1 MYGCIAKIIS
11 NSLVQVFVNESLQS
25 LGWVDASWSDPNGR
39 PVPYIC
45 SLLSA
50 VLKPHGGCRP
60 ATQLLHFGHAVQPV
74 ANLAPV

>member
-1 MYGCIAKIIS
+1 MFS

-45 SLLSA
+45 SLLST
-50 VLKPHGGCRP
+50 VLTPQTVLTDYPQNDLILARESGHCGRP
-60 ATQLLHFGHAVQPV
+60 FRTKQ
-74 ANLAPV
+74 APP